1 MLLDLQS
8 LEADPKPSEITRDL
22 PLFVLYYDIYV
33 LAYLIIN

>member
-8 LEADPKPSEITRDL
+8 LEADPKPSEITRDM
-22 PLFVLYYDIYV
+22 PLLVLHYDIYV